1 MPKVGNLTGSGW
13 QWWVNAATLNRLVA
27 QFLLNSQF
35 EQSTKVQVR
44 QGNVRFIRNVA
55 GAPLKLLTA
64 EVDWL
69 FQHFSNEGGYLRA
82 LTSGQGDVGK
92 ERMTLQGFNNR
103 NHAIMAANPQ
113 VIPLG
118 NIMS

>member
-1 MPKVGNLTGSGW
+1 
-13 QWWVNAATLNRLVA
+13 VA
-27 QFLLNSQF
+27 QFLLNSQI

-55 GAPLKLLTA
+55 GALLKHLTV
-64 EVDWL
+64 EVDWF
-69 FQHFSNEGGYLRA
+69 FQHFSNEGGNLRA

-92 ERMTLQGFNNR
+92 ERMALQGFNNS
-103 NHAIMAANPQ
+103 NHTIMAANPQ